1 MVKFAGNGRLKRTHL
16 NHVFGKK
23 VARPD
28 EECWA
33 MERFLVS
40 TVGGCDWNDIRCIGD
55 LGQFMKE
62 FGVTPVHFQRWFA
75 QHDEKDPTWVVIE
88 KQDGK
93 PVWTWFKASRQMG
106 PWVAI
111 GEECPLTFKLVKNE
125 NGRYDKVDAKKL
137 GITSINK
144 LYGSCFGGACQGRH
158 EVTSKIMKDP
168 AAVDA
173 ILKIGLYWEKN
184 RERMYDVPQDEE
196 IRAIEDEFPSETA
209 CPSWIEH
216 KDHMRFLWGY
226 TIGRRAM
233 VLFNQGKITE
243 DKLYEE
249 E

>member
-1 MVKFAGNGRLKRTHL
+1 MVKKNCRRFVVQGRTKHYKPNGRKERRKQERAD
-16 NHVFGKK
+16 KK
-23 VARPD
+23 AANK
-28 EECWA
+28 A
-33 MERFLVS
+33 MS
-40 TVGGCDWNDIRCIGD
+40 
-55 LGQFMKE
+55 
-62 FGVTPVHFQRWFA
+62 
-75 QHDEKDPTWVVIE
+75 
-88 KQDGK
+88 
-93 PVWTWFKASRQMG
+93 
-106 PWVAI
+106 
-111 GEECPLTFKLVKNE
+111 TFKK
-125 NGRYDKVDAKKL
+125 R

-168 AAVDA
+168 KAVDA
-173 ILKIGLYWEKN
+173 ILKIGLFWEKN

-196 IRAIEDEFPSETA
+196 IRAIEEEFPSETA

-243 DKLYEE
+243 DELYEE